1 MSRPDNE
8 TTEREQAANSGRL
21 FLIFVVV
28 FCVAAWFLPETFA
41 KGRPLIVPLLSV
53 VMLGMGLTLTPE
65 DFGRVLKQPSTV
77 GLGAGLQFLVMP
89 FSAYAISRMLGLS
102 DEATIG
108 MVLVGACP
116 GGTASNVIA
125 YLSRADVALSVT
137 LTAVSTL
144 IAPLATP
151 ALTSLLAGKIVDV
164 NEAALFLSVAKI
176 VLAPVLAGLVLRRF
190 LERFI
195 EPILKALVPFTS
207 LVIALIIA
215 IIVGASHGNFG
226 AAVLPILP
234 AVFLHNAV
242 GLGAGYGFARVLK
255 FPEQSARTI
264 AIEVGMQN
272 SGLAVALA
280 SQFFAAAAALPGA
293 VFSVWHNVSGAV
305 LANFWAGRSADE
317 QSS

>member
-1 MSRPDNE
+1 MSDPAQSE
-8 TTEREQAANSGRL
+8 AQERREAANSGRL

-28 FCVAAWFLPETFA
+28 FCFAAWFLPETFA
-41 KGRPLIVPLLSV
+41 QGKPLIVPLLSV
-53 VMLGMGLTLTPE
+53 VMLGMGFTLTPE
-65 DFGRVLKQPSTV
+65 DFRRVAEQPATV
-77 GLGAGLQFLVMP
+77 AVGTGLQFMVMP
-89 FSAYAISRMLGLS
+89 FSALAISKLLGLS

-144 IAPLATP
+144 LAPLATP
-151 ALTSLLAGKIVDV
+151 FLTSLLAGKIVDV
-164 NEAALFLSVAKI
+164 NVAGLFLSVAKI
-176 VLAPVLAGLVLRRF
+176 VLAPVLVGLILRRF
-190 LERFI
+190 IEGFI
-195 EPILKALVPFTS
+195 EPVLKALVPFTS

-234 AVFLHNAV
+234 AVFLHNAI
-242 GLGAGYGFARVLK
+242 GLGAGYGISRLLK
-255 FPEQSARTI
+255 FPEQAARTI

-280 SQFFAAAAALPGA
+280 GKFFSTAAALPGA

-305 LANFWAGRSADE
+305 LANFWAGRKNDS
-317 QSS
+317 